1 MRRNRVF
8 DSIGRGEPSLSG
20 GKSADLEQTSMN
32 TTSKSLLLRLSD
44 RSQLTRG
51 DAWTKF
57 TQLYTPLIFYWARK
71 MGLSA
76 SDAADLVQEVMAIV
90 LQKIGDFHY
99 DSSRSFRGWLRTV
112 TLNQYRQQLRKE
124 KLNTVDASASFL
136 AAQPDL
142 NQAEQTW
149 DQEYARTLMANAMNM
164 IKPDFSPQVWAALE
178 ILMKSGR
185 SVAEVAAEQNIRP
198 TTLYSARIR
207 LMRRLKEQLEG
218 LL

>member
-1 MRRNRVF
+1 
-8 DSIGRGEPSLSG
+8 
-20 GKSADLEQTSMN
+20 MN

-44 RSQLTRG
+44 HSKLTRG

-76 SDAADLVQEVMAIV
+76 ADAADLVQEVMAIV
-90 LQKIGDFHY
+90 LQKIGDFRY
-99 DSSRSFRGWLRTV
+99 DSGGSFRGWLRTV

-124 KLNTVDASASFL
+124 KLKTFDASASFL
-136 AAQPDL
+136 AAQPDV
-142 NQAEQTW
+142 NHAEQTW
-149 DQEYARTLMANAMNM
+149 DQEYARSLMANAMDL

-178 ILMKSGR
+178 DVVKGR
-185 SVAEVAAEQNIRP
+185 PIADVANETGLRP
-198 TTLYSARIR
+198 TTLYSAKAR
-207 LMRRLKEQLEG
+207 LMRRLKEKLEG